1 MSEAVPEGSASTPAP
16 VSGRRGVNLLVEFV
30 LIVTGVLLAL
40 AVDEWREEAERDRLA
55 RQVLVNV
62 AEELSESIATIDGS
76 VPYKEA
82 MLPKLDR
89 ALQAITT
96 EGRWT
101 FPPEGYEGIRDPE
114 LTVAAY
120 ESALLTGVLPRLR
133 ADTVRSLARVDQL
146 REDMARTNERQA
158 QELLQTDF
166 SDGERYLRLVQ
177 LRFTDGLAQERRL
190 RAAMAEALTRVEA
203 EIAARD

>member
-1 MSEAVPEGSASTPAP
+1 MSDNDRSVETRAPA
-16 VSGRRGVNLLVEFV
+16 GDRARRGRSLVVEFV

-62 AEELSESIATIDGS
+62 ADELRASLDALDGLI
-76 VPYKEA
+76 PYKET
-82 MLPKLDR
+82 MLPRL
-89 ALQAITT
+89 AASLEAITA

-120 ESALLTGVLPRLR
+120 ESALLTGVLPRLE
-133 ADTVRSLARVDQL
+133 ADTVRSLARVDRL
-146 REDMARTNERQA
+146 REDMNRTNERQA
-158 QELLQTDF
+158 AELLQTDF
-166 SDGERYLRLVQ
+166 TDGERYLRLVQ
-177 LRFTDGLAQERRL
+177 LRFQDGLAHERRL
-190 RAAMAEALTRVEA
+190 REAMAEALADVEM
-203 EIAARD
+203 EIESRS